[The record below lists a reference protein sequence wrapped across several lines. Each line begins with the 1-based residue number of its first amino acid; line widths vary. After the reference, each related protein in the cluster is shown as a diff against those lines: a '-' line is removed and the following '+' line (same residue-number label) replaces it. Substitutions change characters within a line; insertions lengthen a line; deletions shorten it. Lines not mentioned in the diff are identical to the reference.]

1 MPNNIYHISKGG
13 MIIVINFNLLV
24 VVFMVIIWVIWDL
37 KHLIY
42 MDLLQKSELPLGN
55 SRFKK
60 TIGKLILFIFKTL
73 SDCFAIFF
81 R

>member
-13 MIIVINFNLLV
+13 MVIVINFNLLV
-24 VVFMVIIWVIWDL
+24 VVFMVIIWEIWDL
-37 KHLIY
+37 KNLIY
-42 MDLLQKSELPLGN
+42 IDLLQKSELPLGN

-60 TIGKLILFIFKTL
+60 NNWKANSFYYQNFIGLL
-73 SDCFAIFF
+73 CNFF